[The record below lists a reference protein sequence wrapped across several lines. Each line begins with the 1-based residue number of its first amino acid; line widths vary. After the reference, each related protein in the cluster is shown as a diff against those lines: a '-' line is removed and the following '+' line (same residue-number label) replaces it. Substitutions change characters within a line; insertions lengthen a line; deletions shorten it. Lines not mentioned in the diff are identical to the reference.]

1 MALYLLKTGTGE
13 DLVWRFQL
21 PQVLPKGRG
30 PGRRSEHSAA
40 AVDGTM
46 FVVGGRS
53 TTTEFKDMYALDT
66 EVDPPVWTEVS
77 YFLSLR
83 NIAFSL
89 PASLLWMYYLRSI
102 TFARAIARSPDAD
115 DMPMLARKRF

>member
-1 MALYLLKTGTGE
+1 MLAYFR
-13 DLVWRFQL
+13 WY
-21 PQVLPKGRG
+21 QVSPKGRG

-46 FVVGGRS
+46 FVIGGRS

-77 YFLSLR
+77 VFRSCGR
-83 NIAFSL
+83 
-89 PASLLWMYYLRSI
+89 LRSGI
-102 TFARAIARSPDAD
+102 P
-115 DMPMLARKRF
+115 